1 MTFSEKDVLRR
12 VSGVTSIRL
21 QTWVQRGWIMPA
33 VSNEGDRYSEVD
45 VARCDL
51 IRELRDELGVENESV
66 EIVLSLL
73 DQVYGLR
80 RELRAVMRAVESQP
94 DQVRSGILEAL
105 SGEADSGETPK

>member
-1 MTFSEKDVLRR
+1 MTFSEKDVLCR

-21 QTWVQRGWIMPA
+21 QTWVQRGWVIPA
-33 VSNEGDRYSEVD
+33 ASNEGHRYSDVD

-51 IRELRDELGVENESV
+51 IRQLRDELGVENESV

-80 RELRAVMRAVESQP
+80 RELRAVVRAVESQS
-94 DQVRSGILEAL
+94 QETRSSILEAL
-105 SGEADSGETPK
+105 SGDADNRETRK

>member
-1 MTFSEKDVLRR
+1 MSLSEKEVLSR
-12 VSGVTSIRL
+12 VTGITRIRL

-33 VSNEGDRYSEVD
+33 ASSEGVRFSEVD

-51 IRELRDELGVENESV
+51 IRQLRDDMGVENESV

-94 DQVRSGILEAL
+94 QDIRAGILDAL
-105 SGEADSGETPK
+105 SGEGDREASE

>member
-1 MTFSEKDVLRR
+1 MNMSEQDVLRR
-12 VSGVTSIRL
+12 VTGVTRIRL
-21 QTWVQRGWIMPA
+21 QTWVQRGWIIPSA
-33 VSNEGDRYSEVD
+33 SDEGVRYTEVD

-51 IRELRDELGVENESV
+51 IRQLRDDMGVENESV

-94 DQVRSGILEAL
+94 DDIRAGILKAL
-105 SGEADSGETPK
+105 SGRSDDRETPK

>member
-1 MTFSEKDVLRR
+1 MSLSEKDVLRR

-21 QTWVQRGWIMPA
+21 QTWVQRGWIIPA
-33 VSNEGDRYSEVD
+33 ASSKGASFSEVD

-51 IRELRDELGVENESV
+51 IRQLRDDLGVENESV

-94 DQVRSGILEAL
+94 DDIRAGILEAL
-105 SGEADSGETPK
+105 SGEGERKFPK